1 MNSNRGWKIYHNLPR
16 DVQDVVSIHIMKNT
30 KKYFRSNVAPYL
42 IEKGMK
48 KNKIFCIIDYY
59 KNKFDN
65 ILNIVSLYKLLERD
79 LLEWIRD
86 ICWSEDQFEI
96 FINKIF
102 NDKNIDNIKEKYES
116 KYVVHKILMNLSYDN
131 MVKFEKMNTL
141 NSF

>member
-116 KYVVHKILMNLSYDN
+116 TYIVHKILMNLSYDN

>member
-116 KYVVHKILMNLSYDN
+116 TYIVHKILMNLSYDN
-131 MVKFEKMNTL
+131 MIKFEKMNTL

>member
-131 MVKFEKMNTL
+131 MIKFEKMNTL

>member
-30 KKYFRSNVAPYL
+30 KEYFRSNVAPYL

-59 KNKFDN
+59 KNKYN
-65 ILNIVSLYKLLERD
+65 ILSIVYIYNLLERD
-79 LLEWIRD
+79 LLEWIKD

-102 NDKNIDNIKEKYES
+102 NNKNIDNIKEKYES

-141 NSF
+141 N